1 MYHIVVIWEKTL
13 YNAIDVE
20 TWSTL
25 QSYQYSNTSTV
36 KLLFLSVNNLEIVMS
51 NDSGEVFGVMPSK
64 ELWRININDSTK
76 VINIISSGFLFI
88 KNCG

>member
-1 MYHIVVIWEKTL
+1 
-13 YNAIDVE
+13 
-20 TWSTL
+20 
-25 QSYQYSNTSTV
+25 
-36 KLLFLSVNNLEIVMS
+36 VNNLEIVMS

>member
-1 MYHIVVIWEKTL
+1 MIAEIKSTNN
-13 YNAIDVE
+13 YNKGKV
-20 TWSTL
+20 
-25 QSYQYSNTSTV
+25 Y
-36 KLLFLSVNNLEIVMS
+36 S

-76 VINIISSGFLFI
+76 VINIKSSGFLFI